1 MALPNQAEER
11 EVEGEVSEP
20 DEQPEQAAKPEKPTV
35 RENEN
40 DGTVSVDL
48 NDRPTRK
55 ERRGGRQADAV
66 ERYRSE
72 AESLRR
78 ELDAERNATR
88 AHLARLEAQVHRP
101 PPSDDP
107 YKAKIQAIRTQQE
120 IIQTAVRSARSEAEA
135 ESLRQQFYALN
146 DQSEQLAEERILAK
160 AEERISRRVQPQQG
174 GGEGVLL
181 QAEFP
186 EIVPNASGYSANP
199 RAMAWA
205 YGRFKQLEAEMSAEG
220 RQANIATSRQVLQE
234 AAERFGLR
242 RPQIPAVSAVQQQR
256 YGAVPA
262 QAGAGGGGS
271 SINLDK
277 SLQRMARAR
286 WPELDDHEAFAKMAA
301 IMRDAERGS
310 QDGG

>member
-11 EVEGEVSEP
+11 EADGEVSEP
-20 DEQPEQAAKPEKPTV
+20 DEQPAEQAAKPEKPTV

-48 NDRPTRK
+48 NDRPARK
-55 ERRGGRQADAV
+55 ERRGGRQSDLV

-78 ELDAERNATR
+78 EMEAERNATR

-107 YKAKIQAIRTQQE
+107 YKREIQQIRDQQE
-120 IIQTAVRSARSEAEA
+120 MIQTTIRSGTVQDPGELKR
-135 ESLRQQFYALN
+135 LRDQFYSLN
-146 DQSEQLAEERILAK
+146 DRSEQLAEERISARV
-160 AEERISRRVQPQQG
+160 AERVRRETSQHQG
-174 GGEGVLL
+174 GGEEAILR
-181 QAEFP
+181 AEFP
-186 EIVPNASGYSANP
+186 DVTSHP

-205 YGRFKQLEAEMSAEG
+205 YGRYKQIEAELAAEG
-220 RQANIATSRQVLQE
+220 KMATIAHSRQALQE
-234 AAERFGLR
+234 AAENPRFAIR

-271 SINLDK
+271 NINLDK
-277 SLQRMARAR
+277 SLQKMARAR

-301 IMRDAERGS
+301 ILRDSERGS
-310 QDGG
+310 QPGD